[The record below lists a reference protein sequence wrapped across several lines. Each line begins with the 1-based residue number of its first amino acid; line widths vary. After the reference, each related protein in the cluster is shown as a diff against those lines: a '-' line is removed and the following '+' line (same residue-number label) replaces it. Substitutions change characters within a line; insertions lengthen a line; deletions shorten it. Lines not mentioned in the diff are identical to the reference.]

1 MSFGWKSENI
11 VSENTTIPGQNWNS
25 GRMRCF
31 IQKMGQTS
39 NLKKFT
45 KFAEGCCRQWCPQ
58 RKNRSTDRQNEN
70 ISLKS
75 TTIPVAGQK
84 ISWNDQYRKAVDPP
98 EDPLMKSRG
107 FCILQIPRFSILRYC
122 SHFCLWLFYGPKTL
136 FSSDIQVYS
145 LISGD
150 HLFFHEDHAPR
161 QFPFQNRI
169 GIWKMLLLEND
180 EIRIE
185 ICIFWEK
192 RKLVWEGKCLLWWV
206 WTSILLSVTLKL
218 LYLAPKK

>member
-1 MSFGWKSENI
+1 MKTPPSLDKTETPEEWDVLFRKWATHQIWGKSLRLQGDVAGNG
-11 VSENTTIPGQNWNS
+11 PP
-25 GRMRCF
+25 
-31 IQKMGQTS
+31 QT
-39 NLKKFT
+39 
-45 KFAEGCCRQWCPQ
+45 
-58 RKNRSTDRQNEN
+58 KNRSTDRQNEN

-145 LISGD
+145 LIYGD
-150 HLFFHEDHAPR
+150 HLFFHEDHVPR
-161 QFPFQNRI
+161 QFPFQNTI

-185 ICIFWEK
+185 TCIFWEK
-192 RKLVWEGKCLLWWV
+192 NESWYGK
-206 WTSILLSVTLKL
+206 
-218 LYLAPKK
+218 

>member
-1 MSFGWKSENI
+1 
-11 VSENTTIPGQNWNS
+11 
-25 GRMRCF
+25 
-31 IQKMGQTS
+31 MGQTS

-122 SHFCLWLFYGPKTL
+122 SHFFFVVILWSKNALLFGYTSLFTHLGRSLVFSRRSCSTTISISKHNWNLKNATFRKRWNTHWNMYFLRKTKVGMGRKMFTL
-136 FSSDIQVYS
+136 MS
-145 LISGD
+145 LNVHFALSHPETFLSCSEEIGYR
-150 HLFFHEDHAPR
+150 R
-161 QFPFQNRI
+161 Q
-169 GIWKMLLLEND
+169 
-180 EIRIE
+180 
-185 ICIFWEK
+185 
-192 RKLVWEGKCLLWWV
+192 
-206 WTSILLSVTLKL
+206 
-218 LYLAPKK
+218 YL

>member
-1 MSFGWKSENI
+1 MENARI
-11 VSENTTIPGQNWNS
+11 GSLNPSQKLLSHPGGSRGPPPGGPPSS
-25 GRMRCF
+25 GEGGGPPRV
-31 IQKMGQTS
+31 ITH
-39 NLKKFT
+39 FT
-45 KFAEGCCRQWCPQ
+45 QGFKRQV
-58 RKNRSTDRQNEN
+58 
-70 ISLKS
+70 KS

-84 ISWNDQYRKAVDPP
+84 ISWNDQDRKAVDPP

-161 QFPFQNRI
+161 QFPFQNTI

-185 ICIFWEK
+185 TCIFWEK
-192 RKLVWEGKCLLWWV
+192 RKLVWEGKCSLWWV